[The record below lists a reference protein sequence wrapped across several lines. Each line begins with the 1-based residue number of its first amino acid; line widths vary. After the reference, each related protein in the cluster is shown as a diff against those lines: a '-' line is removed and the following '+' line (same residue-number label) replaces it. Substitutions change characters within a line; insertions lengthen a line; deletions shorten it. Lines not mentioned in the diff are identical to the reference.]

1 MRLHPH
7 TYRHNIKNKEEKY
20 WASENDAIYFSPS
33 IKHRD
38 VAKNRESRD
47 GGEKDGER
55 ALVIF
60 TVSG

>member
-1 MRLHPH
+1 MRLRPH
-7 TYRHNIKNKEEKY
+7 VYRHNIINEEEKKQAY
-20 WASENDAIYFSPS
+20 ENDATYFTPS
-33 IKHRD
+33 IKRRD
-38 VAKNRESRD
+38 VAKKRESRD